1 MDTTY
6 FKRRFGVLVLLDS
19 QTHQV
24 LYFKFVKSETNSEYI
39 QAINLL
45 KLKGIHIN
53 SITCDGRRGLLT
65 GFNIPTQMCQFHQ
78 IAIVTRALTRN
89 PKSQAG
95 IELRE
100 LSLKL
105 KNCNKQQFEHDLQQW
120 YIRHQTY
127 LNERSETE
135 NKRFKH
141 RKLRT
146 AYHSL
151 KRNLPYL
158 FTYENKTFDIDKT
171 TNRLEGLFAEMKK
184 LLSVHNG
191 LSDKNK
197 QMFIADFLALK
208 R

>member
-1 MDTTY
+1 M
-6 FKRRFGVLVLLDS
+6 
-19 QTHQV
+19 
-24 LYFKFVKSETNSEYI
+24 
-39 QAINLL
+39 
-45 KLKGIHIN
+45 
-53 SITCDGRRGLLT
+53 TC
-65 GFNIPTQMCQFHQ
+65 
-78 IAIVTRALTRN
+78 N

-95 IELRE
+95 LELRE
-100 LSLKL
+100 LSLNL

-120 YIRHQTY
+120 YIRYQTY

-158 FTYENKTFDIDKT
+158 LTYENKTFNIDRT

-197 QMFIADFLALK
+197 QMFIADF
-208 R
+208 